1 MHTRQLGSFEVSAIG
16 LGCMNMSSGYGAA
29 DDETSAELLLGALD
43 AGYRFF
49 DTAAVYGDGH
59 NETLLGRVLNR
70 RRQEFILASKGGLS
84 KDASGKTRVN
94 GRPDVLKRQC
104 EQSLRRLQTDVIDL
118 YYLHRLDP
126 DVPVEESV
134 GALGDLL
141 RQGKIRALG
150 LSEVCTATLRRGH
163 REHPIS
169 AVQSEYSL
177 WSRTPERSMLAAC
190 EELDISFV
198 PFSPLGRGF
207 LTGKAE
213 DVSCLGEG
221 DLRTSIA
228 RPRFEPDNFASNSK
242 LLGPMRDIA
251 SQQGCSL
258 AQLALAWL
266 LARSDNRLVPIPGTK
281 HIDHMR
287 ENAQAARLKL
297 PVAVVEELDQLIN
310 ERSVSGTRYTDA
322 LMATIDSERDGAVA
336 D

>member
-1 MHTRQLGSFEVSAIG
+1 MHTRQLGPFEVSALG

-29 DDETSAELLLGALD
+29 DDDETSTQLLLGALD

-59 NETLLGRVLNR
+59 NEALLGRVLGR
-70 RRQEFILASKGGLS
+70 RRQEFILASKGGLAQ
-84 KDASGKTRVN
+84 DAWGKTRVN
-94 GRPDVLKRQC
+94 GRPEVLKRQC

-126 DVPVEESV
+126 DVPIEESV

-150 LSEVCTATLRRGH
+150 LSEVCTDTLRRGH
-163 REHPIS
+163 RECPIS
-169 AVQSEYSL
+169 ALQSEYSL
-177 WSRTPERSMLAAC
+177 WSRTPERSILATC
-190 EELDISFV
+190 QELGISFV

-213 DVSCLGEG
+213 DVSCLSEG
-221 DLRTSIA
+221 DLRLSIA
-228 RPRFEPDNFASNSK
+228 RPRFEPESFASNSK
-242 LLGPMRDIA
+242 LLVPMREIA
-251 SQQGCSL
+251 EQQGCSL

-281 HIDHMR
+281 HIDYMR
-287 ENAQAARLKL
+287 ENAQAASLEL
-297 PVAVVEELDQLIN
+297 SATVVEALGRLIN
-310 ERSVSGTRYTDA
+310 EGSVSGTRYTEA
-322 LMATIDSERDGAVA
+322 VMASIDSERD
-336 D
+336 